1 MMAVGD
7 QRAINVGSKA
17 YMSLARFTPST
28 APHTSKARA
37 WVAPRLGVASRLLL
51 AFLGITGLAVVGAG
65 VAIFSFREIGDVLDR
80 ITARRVPAALALQE
94 VSRQAERIV
103 SAAPALLAAATPAVH
118 AESSR
123 KIAAEMHE
131 LATLLEGLENRGAD
145 SVALGSMRSAVSR
158 LQINLETLDKL
169 VADRMVVSELKRGHL
184 RDALITHSESQS
196 LLTPWLQIVDGE
208 IAQSR
213 RTVND
218 ARMGT
223 DERAAAGSRLVTL
236 TTSYHALQ
244 RVQFLVTSIS
254 DRLQQIAATDDA
266 DSVRVQVFRIQ
277 QSLREAREMTAS
289 LDSRLQPLLM
299 GKLDE
304 FGAQFEGI
312 SSIPE
317 LRLQELGIVAQA
329 TRHLTEN
336 AALSRDLNQAADH
349 LVSIAKHDIAQA
361 NEDALSV
368 QRFSAIVLIAAVA
381 LSLVSSI
388 LIVWLYVGRN
398 IVSRLTALSRSMLA
412 IADGNLAASL
422 PTGGSDEITEMG
434 RVVERLRKNTLERD
448 ELLIERAQAAERLE
462 KQVEERTAELAQ
474 SVKELRALG
483 EVSQAVNSTIDLQT
497 VLSTIIA
504 KAVQLSGTEAGTIYV
519 FDEASQEFQVHAS
532 YGMSE
537 DLIAAV
543 KDRRIGLGETMVSQ
557 AALQRRSMQ
566 LADAKEDTSSLVLDV
581 IQRAGF
587 RALLTVPLLGADR
600 IVGALVVR
608 RKEPGEFP
616 QSTIDLLETFGAQ
629 SVLAIQNARLFH
641 EIEEKSRE
649 LELVSEHKSRFLA
662 SMSHELR
669 TPLNAIIGLT
679 EMMAANTTRFGTE
692 KALEPL
698 NRVHRAG
705 LHLLGLIN
713 QVLDLS
719 KIEAGKLELIPE
731 SVNLAS
737 LIDEVLGTAR
747 QLAEQNKNRLVIE
760 AEDNLGAVTVDPM
773 RLRQILLNLLSNACK
788 FTKDGTVALRVRKV
802 ADGRSW
808 IEFAV
813 SDTGIGMTAEQQA
826 KLFEEFSQAD
836 RTTAQRFGGTGLG
849 LAITRKLARMM
860 GGDVTVASEPGKG
873 SVFTVRLP
881 GSSDIPARTLVEGGR
896 QPHADCVLVIDDDA
910 TARELLGDQ
919 LKAEGFSVVTASD
932 GLEGLKLAKELRP
945 SVITLDVIMPDLD
958 GWSVLAALRQDSELA
973 EIPVIMVTI
982 LDQQRRAVAL
992 GAAGYLTKPIDREQL
1007 HRLIDRFRAP
1017 AQPTRV
1023 LLVEDDALQRERMR
1037 SWLESQYWTVQE
1049 AANGKEALDRLHHSK
1064 PDLILLD
1071 LMMPEMDGFQV
1082 VATLQKEPDWR
1093 NIPVVVITALD
1104 LDAKDRERLNR
1115 GVQSVLVKETFRPA
1129 DLVERIRRLADARAG
1144 VKSGMVS
1151 AS

>member
-1 MMAVGD
+1 MAVGD
-7 QRAINVGSKA
+7 GASVNVGGKPQTMNSVRSSPPA
-17 YMSLARFTPST
+17 ASHTPRARKG
-28 APHTSKARA
+28 A
-37 WVAPRLGVASRLLL
+37 APRLGVASRLLL
-51 AFLGITGLAVVGAG
+51 AFLGISALAVIGAG
-65 VAIFSFREIGDVLDR
+65 VGIFSFREIGDALDR
-80 ITARRVPAALALQE
+80 ITTTRVPAALALQE
-94 VSRQAERIV
+94 VSRQAERIA
-103 SAAPALLAAATPAVH
+103 SAAPALLAAATPADH

-123 KIAAEMHE
+123 KIAGEMQG
-131 LATLLEGLENRGAD
+131 LAALLDGLEHRGAE

-158 LQINLETLDKL
+158 LQINLEALDKL

-184 RDALITHSESQS
+184 RTALIIHSESQS
-196 LLTPWLQIVDGE
+196 LLTPWLQIVGGE
-208 IAQSR
+208 ISQAR
-213 RTVND
+213 RVVD
-218 ARMGT
+218 DGRLPA
-223 DERAAAGSRLVTL
+223 DQRAAAGSRLVGS
-236 TTSYHALQ
+236 TTSYQALQ
-244 RVQFLVTSIS
+244 RVQFLITSIS
-254 DRLQQIAATDDA
+254 DRLQQIATTDDA
-266 DSVRVQVFRIQ
+266 DGVRVQVFRIQ
-277 QSLREAREMTAS
+277 QSMREAQETTAS
-289 LDSRLQPLLM
+289 LDSRLQPLLT

-304 FGAQFEGI
+304 FRAQLEGI

-336 AALSRDLNQAADH
+336 AALSRDLTQAADR
-349 LVSIAKHDIAQA
+349 LVSLAKNDISQA
-361 NEDALSV
+361 NEDAQAV
-368 QRFSAIVLIAAVA
+368 ERFSATVLIAAVV
-381 LSLVSSI
+381 LSLLSSI
-388 LIVWLYVGRN
+388 LIVWLYVGRSM
-398 IVSRLTALSRSMLA
+398 VSRLTALSRSMLA
-412 IADGNLAASL
+412 IAEGNLAVTL
-422 PTGGSDEITEMG
+422 PTGGSDEIAEMG
-434 RVVERLRKNTLERD
+434 RVVELLRKNTVERD
-448 ELLIERAQAAERLE
+448 ELLVERAQAADRLE

-483 EVSQAVNSTIDLQT
+483 EVSRAVNSTIDLQT

-504 KAVQLSGTEAGTIYV
+504 KAVELSGTDAGTIFV
-519 FDEASQEFQVHAS
+519 FDEATQEFHVHAS
-532 YGMSE
+532 YGMDE
-537 DLIAAV
+537 DLIAAI
-543 KDRRIGLGETMVSQ
+543 KDRHIRLGETMVSQ
-557 AALQRRSMQ
+557 AALQRRPMQ
-566 LADAKEDTSSLVLDV
+566 LADAKQDTSSLVLDV
-581 IQRAGF
+581 VQRAGF
-587 RALLTVPLLGADR
+587 RALLTVPLLGANR

-616 QSTIDLLETFGAQ
+616 QSTINLLETFAAQ

-649 LELVSEHKSRFLA
+649 IELASEHKSRFLA

-679 EMMAANTTRFGTE
+679 EMMAANTARFGTE

-705 LHLLGLIN
+705 THLLGLIN

-719 KIEAGKLELIPE
+719 KIEAGKLELSPE
-731 SVNLAS
+731 SVNLGP
-737 LIDEVLGTAR
+737 LIDEVVGTAR
-747 QLAEQNKNRLVIE
+747 QLAEQNKNRLVAE
-760 AEDNLGAVTVDPM
+760 AKGDLGAVTVDPM

-788 FTKDGTVALRVRKV
+788 FTKAGEVALRVRKI
-802 ADGRSW
+802 ADGGSW

-836 RTTAQRFGGTGLG
+836 ALTARRFGGTGLG
-849 LAITRKLARMM
+849 LAISRKLARMM
-860 GGDVTVASEPGKG
+860 GGDVIVASEPGKG
-873 SVFTVRLP
+873 SVFTLRLP
-881 GSSDIPARTLVEGGR
+881 GSADSPAKSFAADGR
-896 QPHADCVLVIDDDA
+896 RPQAGCVLVIDDDA
-910 TARELLGDQ
+910 TARELLSEQ
-919 LKAEGFSVVTASD
+919 LKAEGFSVVTAAG

-992 GAAGYLTKPIDREQL
+992 GAAGYLTKPIDRERL
-1007 HRLIDRFRAP
+1007 HRLVERFRAP

-1023 LLVEDDALQRERMR
+1023 LLVEDEAFHRERIR
-1037 SWLESQYWTVQE
+1037 GWLESQQWTVQE
-1049 AANGKEALDRLHHSK
+1049 AANGREALDHLHQGK

-1082 VATLQKEPDWR
+1082 VATLQKEPGWR
-1093 NIPVVVITALD
+1093 DIPVIVITALD
-1104 LDAKDRERLNR
+1104 LDATARERLNC

-1129 DLVERIRRLADARAG
+1129 DLVERIRRIADTRAAVNIG
-1144 VKSGMVS
+1144 IVS